1 MKRQATDGKN
11 IFKAYF
17 WKKKKKNLYW
27 KNMKNSQNAIVKKTN
42 NTIKYG
48 EKCFE
53 QKLPQIKYMCNK
65 LAYGKNLSIVSY

>member
-1 MKRQATDGKN
+1 MGK
-11 IFKAYF
+11 IFSKHISE
-17 WKKKKKNLYW
+17 KKNLYW
-27 KNMKNSQNAIVKKTN
+27 KNMKNSQNAIVKKPN

-53 QKLPQIKYMCNK
+53 QTLPQIKYMCNK